1 MLQRD
6 KDYQQGFVIVMLGVR
21 TGSADCRQ
29 CRILSP
35 EKFRYRVAV
44 SVVPL
49 GGGECASLGV
59 MIMVKG
65 YGKREG
71 SQGQEV
77 QGEKGE
83 GHGENGGVG
92 GTAGSSETGRPL
104 NSQQQGALVQVGK
117 RGNCDGA
124 G

>member
-1 MLQRD
+1 
-6 KDYQQGFVIVMLGVR
+6 MLGVR

-44 SVVPL
+44 SMVPL

-83 GHGENGGVG
+83 GHGKNGGGWGVRLARQKQDDLL
-92 GTAGSSETGRPL
+92 TASSRELWCR
-104 NSQQQGALVQVGK
+104 
-117 RGNCDGA
+117 
-124 G
+124 